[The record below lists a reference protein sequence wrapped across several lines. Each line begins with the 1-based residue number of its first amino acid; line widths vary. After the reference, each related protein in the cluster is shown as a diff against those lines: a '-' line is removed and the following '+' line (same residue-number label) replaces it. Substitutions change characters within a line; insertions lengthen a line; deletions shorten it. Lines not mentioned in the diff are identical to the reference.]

1 MAACTS
7 LGLMMMKRWTKS
19 GYTVLLGKPRRQILM
34 PKEVHAA
41 MPDLKACTKII
52 LESIEAMNDKWR
64 IGHTKVF
71 FRAGAVGCV
80 EEERESYIRAILNY
94 IQGLA
99 RGYCSRME
107 YKKLIWK

>member
-1 MAACTS
+1 MYPDFVHRFIII
-7 LGLMMMKRWTKS
+7 K
-19 GYTVLLGKPRRQILM
+19 

-71 FRAGAVGCV
+71 FR
-80 EEERESYIRAILNY
+80 
-94 IQGLA
+94 
-99 RGYCSRME
+99 
-107 YKKLIWK
+107 

>member
-1 MAACTS
+1 MECWRASGSADVVS
-7 LGLMMMKRWTKS
+7 LTGALKNFRGAMYKYAHVR
-19 GYTVLLGKPRRQILM
+19 TVYPDFVHRFIIIK

-71 FRAGAVGCV
+71 FR
-80 EEERESYIRAILNY
+80 
-94 IQGLA
+94 
-99 RGYCSRME
+99 
-107 YKKLIWK
+107 

>member
-1 MAACTS
+1 MYPDFVHRFIII
-7 LGLMMMKRWTKS
+7 K
-19 GYTVLLGKPRRQILM
+19 

-71 FRAGAVGCV
+71 FRAGAVGDDVFIFSDLFKRHWINFSVICF
-80 EEERESYIRAILNY
+80 SSTL
-94 IQGLA
+94 Q
-99 RGYCSRME
+99 
-107 YKKLIWK
+107 

>member
-1 MAACTS
+1 MYPDFVHRFIII
-7 LGLMMMKRWTKS
+7 K
-19 GYTVLLGKPRRQILM
+19 

-71 FRAGAVGCV
+71 FRAGAVGDDI
-80 EEERESYIRAILNY
+80 SIFYNY
-94 IQGLA
+94 MFRLLP
-99 RGYCSRME
+99 C
-107 YKKLIWK
+107 